1 MVMATVL
8 LAPGYDELIDYLA
21 ERASADEI
29 LAFELSE
36 AAQERAA
43 DLLDRNNAGTI
54 TPLEQ
59 LELEQMLHFNQHIA
73 LLKIRA
79 AAQQQSS

>member
-1 MVMATVL
+1 MATVL

-36 AAQERAA
+36 AAQERAT

>member
-1 MVMATVL
+1 MATVL

>member
-1 MVMATVL
+1 MSTVL

-21 ERASADEI
+21 EKASAEEI
-29 LAFELSE
+29 LAFELSD

-43 DLLDRNNAGTI
+43 ELLDHNNSGTL

-59 LELEQMLHFNQHIA
+59 LELEQMLHFNRRIA
-73 LLKIRA
+73 LLKVKA
-79 AAQQQSS
+79 AGQQKLAP

>member
-36 AAQERAA
+36 AAQERAT